1 MKKKKKLFERQIAPQ
16 AQQLMESK
24 DDSNKVTMLPV
35 P

>member
-1 MKKKKKLFERQIAPQ
+1 MKKKKLIERQTVPQ
-16 AQQLMESK
+16 AQQLMESE